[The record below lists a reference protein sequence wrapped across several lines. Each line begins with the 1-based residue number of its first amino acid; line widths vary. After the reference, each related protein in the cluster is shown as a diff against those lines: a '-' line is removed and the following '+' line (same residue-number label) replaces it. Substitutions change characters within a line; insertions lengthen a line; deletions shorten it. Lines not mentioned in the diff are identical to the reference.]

1 MSTLTIKF
9 HGIQD
14 EILKAITASGIAESK
29 SEAVRMALLKFGLD
43 LGIFESKEIL
53 SNLRI
58 ELKKDPLTPEQ
69 VNKRIKKAKH
79 AGASISG

>member
-14 EILKAITASGIAESK
+14 DILKAITDSGIAESK
-29 SEAVRMALLKFGLD
+29 SEAIRMALLKFGLD

-53 SNLRI
+53 AAIRS
-58 ELKKDPLTPEQ
+58 ELHKVPVTPNQ
-69 VNKRIKKAKH
+69 VAKGIKKAKH
-79 AGASISG
+79 ASISG

>member
-14 EILKAITASGIAESK
+14 DILKAITDSGIAESK
-29 SEAVRMALLKFGLD
+29 SEAIRMALLKFGLD

-53 SNLRI
+53 AVIRN
-58 ELKKDPLTPEQ
+58 ELHKVPVTPDQ
-69 VNKRIKKAKH
+69 VTKGIKKAKH
-79 AGASISG
+79 DSISG

>member
-14 EILKAITASGIAESK
+14 DILQTLIDSGIAETK
-29 SEAVRMALLKFGLD
+29 SEAIRMALLKFGLD

-53 SNLRI
+53 ATIRR
-58 ELKKDPLTPEQ
+58 EMQKEPLSLDQ
-69 VNKRIKKAKH
+69 VAKGIKKAKH
-79 AGASISG
+79 DSISR